1 MTYSPYQYGPR
12 EGYTVVDFLPD
23 GYQRAVTTFPR
34 SVYQA
39 YGYPMRTMSGSM
51 VLDSPQVVPNQSALS
66 EMRVISP
73 TARARAIAA
82 GYLPPIN
89 VPQSWGPY
97 PLSDGP
103 PAYPA
108 HYNPMPLAMGQS
120 APLDLGDGLV
130 FAFVVGLH
138 GQVVR
143 LVAGGMTPESAL
155 ETALDMLAAEAAQ
168 GTMTADEAAQ
178 TEAALRRVYDE
189 IGFSEISEFTA
200 DPDGNPATAGRI
212 IEIFNEVSEAPIE
225 RKERSGLSTALLLI
239 AGAIT
244 AFALS
249 QG

>member
-1 MTYSPYQYGPR
+1 
-12 EGYTVVDFLPD
+12 
-23 GYQRAVTTFPR
+23 
-34 SVYQA
+34 
-39 YGYPMRTMSGSM
+39 
-51 VLDSPQVVPNQSALS
+51 
-66 EMRVISP
+66 
-73 TARARAIAA
+73 
-82 GYLPPIN
+82 
-89 VPQSWGPY
+89 
-97 PLSDGP
+97 
-103 PAYPA
+103 
-108 HYNPMPLAMGQS
+108 MPLAMGQT